1 MAAQTRAHASRV
13 VKAAQATSTTKRF
26 CESYA
31 MSVQS
36 KARIAA
42 SLAKGGAEGADVMK
56 LVEERAEHLVAQDL
70 MENLKR
76 ANSKLGGSDAVAK
89 LTEEEIFVKIALDN
103 DRSGKRL
110 AAGLDGKIR
119 LFQSWLDT
127 TRPQDKVQLLVK
139 PKRGWQKVPDSTLR
153 LFIQQVGD
161 GKVPKGGYFVDADT
175 GNAHVPKVRGV
186 CAHNRGSGA
195 PRMSHVA
202 GC

>member
-1 MAAQTRAHASRV
+1 MQTRGGTELLGLGSMAAQTRAHASRV
-13 VKAAQATSTTKRF
+13 VKAAQAASTTKRF

-36 KARIAA
+36 KTRIAA

-103 DRSGKRL
+103 DRSGKHL

-127 TRPQDKVQLLVK
+127 TRPQDKVQLPVK
-139 PKRGWQKVPDSTLR
+139 PKSFGLPPVT
-153 LFIQQVGD
+153 
-161 GKVPKGGYFVDADT
+161 T
-175 GNAHVPKVRGV
+175 GR
-186 CAHNRGSGA
+186 
-195 PRMSHVA
+195 
-202 GC
+202 